1 MQSYKKGMVG
11 VLFPHFLKCVSDIL
25 IMFYVLFDQVLNEEM
40 KNILHQ
46 MASRSNDSECQV
58 ILM

>member
-1 MQSYKKGMVG
+1 
-11 VLFPHFLKCVSDIL
+11 
-25 IMFYVLFDQVLNEEM
+25 M

-58 ILM
+58 ILMWVIEGDGRWPDFVKDMQINWSFI